1 MLDSL
6 SFEHNELSKLL
17 WTAAL
22 VGLIFCFGAS
32 ITASDEFWIIDNQIK
47 DAHVDYKHIQQE
59 IQLQSAKGLAVNDLS
74 AESDKAENKIV
85 QLKRQSTEVVARHKL
100 YEIGSI
106 ISLTLFLGGL
116 AWWYIGPYK
125 RKKRDSE
132 LTTRILELDIEIK
145 EKELE
150 LLNKS

>member
-1 MLDSL
+1 MLDGL

-22 VGLIFCFGAS
+22 IGLIFCFGSS
-32 ITASDEFWIIDNQIK
+32 ITAADEFWIIDSQIK
-47 DAHVDYKHIQQE
+47 DAHIDYKHIQQE
-59 IQLQSAKGLAVNDLS
+59 IQAQSAKGLAVNNLS
-74 AESDKAENKIV
+74 AESDKAENKMV

-100 YEIGSI
+100 YEIGSSI
-106 ISLTLFLGGL
+106 FLVLFLGGL

-125 RKKRDSE
+125 QKKRDRE
-132 LTTRILELDIEIK
+132 LTTQALELDIEIK
-145 EKELE
+145 KKELE